1 MRHFVIAFTVFMTIS
16 SSAMAVFPFYK
27 IGEKNEAITT
37 VENEI
42 NEALKS
48 ANYEILG
55 SYNVA
60 NNTDFKVIV
69 FTNSNIKNLALSYS
83 DRGALAIAQKISL
96 IYKDGKTTISLLN
109 PKYMFH
115 AYFQKEFEKN
125 ASILIDETNAI
136 KSVFTELGYSLSPFG
151 GEVIIRN
158 LRDYQYMIGMP
169 DFNDPVELNTYASFE
184 EGLKTIRA
192 NLEAK
197 KGNTVKVYE
206 LVSEDKNVAVF
217 GVGLLDV
224 EEGEKHFLSI
234 IGEDQLAAMPYE
246 IILQG
251 KEVTM
256 LHGRFRFAL
265 YWPELTMSTFT
276 KIMSTPGKVEEF
288 MKAISE

>member
-1 MRHFVIAFTVFMTIS
+1 MKHYILTITLFITIS
-16 SSAMAVFPFYK
+16 NSIFAIFPFYK

-55 SYNVA
+55 SYHVA
-60 NNTDFKVIV
+60 NNKDFKIIV
-69 FTNSNIKNLALSYS
+69 FTNTNLKKLALSYS
-83 DRGALAIAQKISL
+83 DRGALAAAQKVSL
-96 IYKDGKTTISLLN
+96 IYKDGKTSISLLN

-115 AYFQKEFEKN
+115 AYFQKGFEKN
-125 ASILIDETNAI
+125 GSILIDETNAI
-136 KSVFTELGYSLSPFG
+136 KSVFTKLGYSLSPFG
-151 GEVIIRN
+151 GEVSVKD

-169 DFNDPVELNTYASFE
+169 DFNDPVELNTYVSFE

-197 KGNTVKVYE
+197 KGNTIKVYE
-206 LVSEDKNVAVF
+206 LISEDKNVAVF
-217 GVGLLDV
+217 GVGLLDI

-234 IGEDQLAAMPYE
+234 IGEEHIANMPYE

-251 KEVTM
+251 NEATM
-256 LHGRFRFAL
+256 LHGRFRIAL

-276 KIMSTPGKVEEF
+276 KIMSTPGKVEDF
-288 MKAISE
+288 MEAISK